1 MIMVVRSERSL
12 VMSVRMVYVDLM
24 EVFVLMVVTIVAML
38 MHMGMLVVVGMGV
51 WMRMHDVPMPVFVRM
66 NMPVHMGMS
75 VVVRMAMGAFM
86 TVVMLRGWH
95 RSLLCPNSLRELTA
109 ALPAR
114 HPFAAD
120 NSPQG
125 GR

>member
-51 WMRMHDVPMPVFVRM
+51 WMRMHD
-66 NMPVHMGMS
+66 
-75 VVVRMAMGAFM
+75 
-86 TVVMLRGWH
+86 
-95 RSLLCPNSLRELTA
+95 
-109 ALPAR
+109 
-114 HPFAAD
+114 
-120 NSPQG
+120 
-125 GR
+125 